1 MTKPRALQPGDT
13 LAIVS
18 PSSPIA
24 KEKLERGLEVL
35 HQAGYRTK
43 VYPHALDANDYMAG
57 EDKDRM
63 SDLQQAFAD
72 PEVDAVYC
80 SRGGYGCARLMPYLD
95 LDAMAASGKM
105 FLGFS
110 DITTIHLALNRR
122 GLVTLYSPMAL
133 SFSVERQPW
142 VYESFLGALK
152 GDTTTPKDAPKA
164 NTLVGG
170 TVEAE
175 VCGGCLCLLTDS
187 LGTPDAL
194 DAAGKIL
201 LIEDIDE
208 HPHRVDA
215 MFTHLITSGILQS
228 AAGIVVGE
236 MTGTDEKVDASIGG
250 RPWRDIVIDRVLPLG
265 IPAVIDFP
273 FGHVKNMLTMP
284 LGIRARLDADAGTLT
299 YLERCAL

>member
-194 DAAGKIL
+194 DAAGKLL

>member
-13 LAIVS
+13 LGIVS
-18 PSSPIA
+18 PSSPIV
-24 KEKLERGLEVL
+24 KEKLERGLGVL
-35 HQAGYRTK
+35 HRAGYQTK
-43 VYPHALDANDYMAG
+43 VFPHALDVNDYMAG
-57 EDKDRM
+57 SDEDRM
-63 SDLQQAFAD
+63 ADLQAAFAD

-110 DITTIHLALNRR
+110 DITTIHLALNKR
-122 GLVTLYSPMAL
+122 GLATIYSPMAL

-142 VYESFLGALK
+142 VYESFLGALR
-152 GDTTTPKDAPKA
+152 GESATPNGVPRA

-170 TVEAE
+170 SVEAE

-194 DAAGKIL
+194 HAAGKIL

-215 MFTHLITSGILQS
+215 MLTHLITAGVLQS

-250 RPWRDIVIDRVLPLG
+250 RPWRDIILDRVVPLG